1 MLPVQSG
8 DIIKKRTQSATIP
21 THSLTFNA
29 SHLEKETITN
39 STACLPKP
47 VQSLVV
53 LYTDWLPECTDFVVD
68 WVAAYCC
75 TVLMCIGAHD
85 AVMPSEASTEPVVLY
100 NDRLPIFVDFVMD
113 GSRHNADLCL
123 LYSGSNDAPLDSHPL

>member
-39 STACLPKP
+39 STASLPKP

-53 LYTDWLPECTDFVVD
+53 LYTDWLLPECTDFVVD

-75 TVLMCIGAHD
+75 TVLMCIGTHD
-85 AVMPSEASTEPVVLY
+85 AVKGSELDTCSKDDST
-100 NDRLPIFVDFVMD
+100 
-113 GSRHNADLCL
+113 
-123 LYSGSNDAPLDSHPL
+123 

>member
-21 THSLTFNA
+21 THSLTFIA
-29 SHLEKETITN
+29 SDLEKTTINN

-68 WVAAYCC
+68 WVEAYCC
-75 TVLMCIGAHD
+75 TVLMCTGTND
-85 AVMPSEASTEPVVLY
+85 AVKGSE
-100 NDRLPIFVDFVMD
+100 
-113 GSRHNADLCL
+113 
-123 LYSGSNDAPLDSHPL
+123 LDNMFEG

>member
-21 THSLTFNA
+21 NHNLTFNA
-29 SHLEKETITN
+29 SNLEKETSTN
-39 STACLPKP
+39 STSCLPKP
-47 VQSLVV
+47 VQSLAV

-75 TVLMCIGAHD
+75 TVPMCIGSHD
-85 AVMPSEASTEPVVLY
+85 AAATGVSSTTLSKD
-100 NDRLPIFVDFVMD
+100 DRT
-113 GSRHNADLCL
+113 
-123 LYSGSNDAPLDSHPL
+123 